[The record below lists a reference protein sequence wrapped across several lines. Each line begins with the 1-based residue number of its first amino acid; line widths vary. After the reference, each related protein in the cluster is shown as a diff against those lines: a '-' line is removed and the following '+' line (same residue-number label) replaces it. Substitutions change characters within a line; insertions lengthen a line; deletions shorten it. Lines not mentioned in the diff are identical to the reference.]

1 MKKLFV
7 LFGMMGMLFLGGC
20 SLLGEVNNTVE
31 YANVTTEYMES
42 IKTFANEVPQLA
54 KDAVADETA
63 RKSLETELELMKE
76 NINSFNEIEPPSIA
90 EDIHNQIV
98 ASNEKLEEGIDM
110 YLVNIKNGTLDPDV
124 LENSEIMTTI
134 NEITS
139 LRENIEQVF
148 N

>member
-1 MKKLFV
+1 MKKLLG
-7 LFGMMGMLFLGGC
+7 LFEMLGILFLGGC

-31 YANVTTEYMES
+31 YANVATDYMES
-42 IKTFANEVPQLA
+42 TKAFVNEVPHLA
-54 KDAVADETA
+54 KDAVTDETA
-63 RKSLETELELMKE
+63 RKSLETELKLMKE
-76 NINSFNEIEPPSIA
+76 NINSFNKVEPPSIA

-110 YLVNIKNGTLDPDV
+110 YLVNIENGSLDPDV
-124 LENSEIMTTI
+124 LENSKIMTTI

-139 LRENIEQVF
+139 LKENIEQVL

>member
-7 LFGMMGMLFLGGC
+7 LFGMLGMLFLGGC